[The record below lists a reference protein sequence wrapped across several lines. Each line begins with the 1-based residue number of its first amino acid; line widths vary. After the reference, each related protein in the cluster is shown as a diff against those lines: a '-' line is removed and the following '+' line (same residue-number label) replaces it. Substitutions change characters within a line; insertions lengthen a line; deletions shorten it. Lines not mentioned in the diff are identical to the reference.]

1 MSESPLASALA
12 RIPLFAQLPTALL
25 QEIVSI
31 AGTPVTLSRG
41 RVLFT
46 EGEAAGYLPILVA
59 GRVKLF
65 RTSSDGREQ
74 VLHLVRAPTA
84 FGEAGVFGPG
94 VFPASAA
101 AVEPARVVPIPRADL
116 LALLRRRPELAL
128 ALLASLSVWLRR
140 LVDLIDGL
148 SLHTVEE
155 RVSAY
160 LWAAFLRS
168 REPLAAG
175 LVIRLDEPKH
185 TIAALC
191 GTAPEVLS
199 RTFHRFE
206 AAHVVHVAGSLI
218 TLLDPDSLAA
228 RARLGESDTLPADR

>member
-1 MSESPLASALA
+1 MEEPNFAAALG
-12 RIPLFAQLPTALL
+12 RIPLFAQLPPALL
-25 QEIVSI
+25 GEIVAI
-31 AGTPVTLSRG
+31 AGPCVPVNRG

-46 EGEAAGYLPILVA
+46 EGETAHSLPILVA
-59 GRVKLF
+59 GQVKLF
-65 RTSSDGREQ
+65 RTSGDGREQ
-74 VLHLVRAPTA
+74 VLHLVRAPAT

-101 AVEPARVVPIPRADL
+101 AVEPARVVQIPRSDL

-160 LWAAFLRS
+160 LWAAFVRS
-168 REPLAAG
+168 RAPLAAG
-175 LVIRLDEPKH
+175 LTIRLDEPKH

-199 RTFHRFE
+199 RTFRRLE
-206 AAHVVHVAGSLI
+206 ANRIVHVAGPLVTLI
-218 TLLDPDSLAA
+218 DPDSLAA
-228 RARLGESDTLPADR
+228 RARLGETDPPPPDR